1 MTTPTTLQDEYLILR
16 RKATSAMID
25 MICQT
30 SPPQAAFRDEGRRQD
45 ALFRQ
50 LRELRAAGG
59 DTASISDEL
68 IACNDRMIDLVDLID
83 EQWGALFD
91 RKAAGVT

>member
-1 MTTPTTLQDEYLILR
+1 
-16 RKATSAMID
+16 MID

-50 LRELRAAGG
+50 LRELRAAGE
-59 DTASISDEL
+59 DTGSIGDEL
-68 IACNDRMIDLVDLID
+68 IACNERLIKLVDLVDW
-83 EQWGALFD
+83 QWGALFD
-91 RKAAGVT
+91 RKAGGVT

>member
-1 MTTPTTLQDEYLILR
+1 MDRPTTQQDDYLILR
-16 RKATSAMID
+16 RKATSAIID

-50 LRELRAAGG
+50 LDEMRTAGE
-59 DTASISDEL
+59 DTGSTSEDL
-68 IACNDRMIDLVDLID
+68 IACNERLIELLELID
-83 EQWGALFD
+83 CQWGALFD
-91 RKAAGVT
+91 RKAAGLT

>member
-1 MTTPTTLQDEYLILR
+1 MTTPTQDEYLILR

-50 LRELRAAGG
+50 LRELRAAGEDIG
-59 DTASISDEL
+59 SISDKL
-68 IACNDRMIDLVDLID
+68 IACNERLIKLVDLVDW
-83 EQWGALFD
+83 QWGALFD
-91 RKAAGVT
+91 RKAGGVT

>member
-30 SPPQAAFRDEGRRQD
+30 SPLHAAFRDEGRRQD

-50 LRELRAAGG
+50 LRELRAAGEDIG
-59 DTASISDEL
+59 SISDKL
-68 IACNDRMIDLVDLID
+68 IACNDRLIKLVDLVDW
-83 EQWGALFD
+83 QWGALFD
-91 RKAAGVT
+91 RKAGGVT

>member
-1 MTTPTTLQDEYLILR
+1 M
-16 RKATSAMID
+16 SAVID
-25 MICQT
+25 AICQT
-30 SPPQAAFRDEGRRQD
+30 SPVQAAFRDAGREHDKLAKR
-45 ALFRQ
+45 LF
-50 LRELRAAGG
+50 ELRAAGG

-91 RKAAGVT
+91 RKAGGQT

>member
-1 MTTPTTLQDEYLILR
+1 MLPDDYLILR

-91 RKAAGVT
+91 RKAGGLT